1 MDVFLDGKPLNRPAL
16 QARTVSQLLSEIRA
30 ADGDRL
36 VVVMR
41 LDGQEVTGEAIEQL
55 RIAPL
60 DGPGRL
66 ELETESARLLA
77 ARTLGEVANMLED
90 TRPSHA
96 AIAELLAGGKTP
108 KAMELLTSCLT
119 VWNAADQSLQNASR
133 LVGLDLDAPAGPGR
147 PAEMIGQLREHLQL
161 IKHGLEIRDFV
172 AISDLVEHDMPQI
185 TDLWQ
190 RMLVGL
196 QEHLLAQP

>member
-1 MDVFLDGKPLNRPAL
+1 MDVFLDGKPLDRPAL
-16 QARTVSQLLSEIRA
+16 QGQTVSQLLSEIRA

-55 RIAPL
+55 RLAPL

-66 ELETESARLLA
+66 ELQTESARLLA

-96 AIAELLAGGKTP
+96 AIAELLAGGNTP

-133 LVGLDLDAPAGPGR
+133 LVDLNLDAPVAGG
-147 PAEMIGQLREHLQL
+147 PAEMIGQLREHLHR